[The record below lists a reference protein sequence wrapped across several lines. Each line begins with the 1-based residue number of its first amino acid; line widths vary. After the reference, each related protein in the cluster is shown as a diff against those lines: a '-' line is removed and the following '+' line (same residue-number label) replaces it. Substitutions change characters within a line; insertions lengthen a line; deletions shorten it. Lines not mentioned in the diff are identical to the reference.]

1 MRCEA
6 GGSRPGGDALLDA
19 LVASLPPGS
28 LLVGG
33 ERTNFMTSVWD
44 GVASLVGR
52 EFFLARL
59 HARAATTLE
68 LDLRERLLEEVRTLE
83 GEGTSEP
90 AGS

>member
-33 ERTNFMTSVWD
+33 EQVRTNFMTSVWD

-52 EFFLARL
+52 EFF
-59 HARAATTLE
+59 
-68 LDLRERLLEEVRTLE
+68 
-83 GEGTSEP
+83 
-90 AGS
+90 